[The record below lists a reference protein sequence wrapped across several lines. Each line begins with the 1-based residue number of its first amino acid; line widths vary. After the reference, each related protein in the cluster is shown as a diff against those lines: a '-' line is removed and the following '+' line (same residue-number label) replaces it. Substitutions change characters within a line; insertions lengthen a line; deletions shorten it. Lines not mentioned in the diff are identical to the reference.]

1 MLYMK
6 ITEALREDSPEK
18 LTEFSKTY
26 NIADFPG
33 LLLLAV
39 ELSSLETVRWV
50 IRVYESKEKNMNEVE
65 SETGNTALH
74 KAVMTNRAEIV
85 KELMLNS
92 LVDDTVRNKSG
103 LTAPE
108 LASDPEIER
117 VVSAAENKFA
127 QQMAVRLKAAFRN
140 HDLEELNKIYRN
152 PRVSVTLNINGTD
165 PDTGRTVLHDA
176 AIANDLRLVQF
187 ILVHGGDPLVRDKF
201 TGKLAED
208 MTPSEEIRKILNNSA
223 KSKAILDQTH
233 MKSTPGERKVLP
245 FMEGYLK
252 KWTNITSGYKLRWF
266 VLKNGE
272 LSYFKRPEEVKSGER
287 YIRGSIGLRH
297 AAVKLDSSEK
307 YKFEIRTPSTRFHL
321 KASHSAE
328 TNKWVWA
335 LQNAITAVRDEE
347 KGKAATKHKNLQGSK
362 EEKPSADG
370 LLVVDTSAVTKMPP
384 STEMAE
390 KMNSPVPSQS
400 SVSPRSSNQNH
411 LRVTSAAGLND
422 ENGWL
427 VNDLNTKGDEDSSE
441 DDYGADEAIMKGPQ
455 ISAESIIARLGAVKD
470 LMTMLVFQVNDE
482 TMRDAIATA
491 QGSIDVL
498 SSDVVMLQR
507 QAQAHLGKLKL
518 DLERSDKGQRDWA
531 SNYRD
536 LEVQYENLEGQ
547 IHSLRKLH
555 SPTNAAPDDDDE
567 GDEFFDT
574 VDSEQQLKSSSSKS
588 AQHDAP
594 KPASNADTMSQSTK
608 STKTFEPQSQPSE
621 SKGSSSNTELAVAAS
636 AAGLAGAG
644 AAAGTASA
652 DKDKNENK
660 PSSFQDSKATED
672 HTSTGESEL
681 QRKVLERIEKEKTFA
696 GYDQPPR
703 ERLTLD
709 ADNRPKM
716 SLWSILKNLI
726 GKDMTKMTLPV
737 TFNECTSLLQR
748 SAEDMEYV
756 DLLDKAAESID
767 DGGLRMAYVA
777 AFAGSSYSST
787 INRIAKPFNPLL
799 GETYEYARPDKGYRL
814 FAEQV
819 SHHPPIGALM
829 AEAKAWDF
837 YGESNVESKFY
848 GRSFDINPLGLWY
861 VNLRP
866 NKGADV
872 ESELYSFR
880 KITSSVVGIMLGNP
894 IVDNYGDMKI
904 TNHTT
909 GINAVVTY
917 KARGWRGSSAYKLQ
931 GSICD
936 KGGRELWTIG
946 GQWDDKIWAKKAGS
960 EEKILLWKA
969 HPRHKVPFN
978 LTDFAITLNDLPDS
992 LKPWLPPT
1000 DTRLRPD
1007 QRAMEEGRYDDA
1019 GDEKNRVEEKQR
1031 AKRRERESKGIKHEP
1046 QWFKLE
1052 KHPVT
1057 GLNYY
1062 KPINNYWAQRGEK
1075 KLAGKGDIF

>member
-1 MLYMK
+1 MTGVEQSVLYMK
-6 ITEALREDSPEK
+6 VTEALREDSPDK

-33 LLLLAV
+33 LLSLAV

-50 IRVYESKEKNMNEVE
+50 IRVYESKGKNMNEVE
-65 SETGNTALH
+65 AETGNTALH
-74 KAVMTNRAEIV
+74 KAVLTNRAEIV
-85 KELMLNS
+85 RELMLNP
-92 LVDDTVRNKSG
+92 LIDDTVRNKSG

-108 LASDPEIER
+108 LASDPEIEH

-127 QQMAVRLKAAFRN
+127 QQMAVRLKAAFKN
-140 HDLEELNKIYRN
+140 HDLDELNKIYRN
-152 PRVSVTLNINGTD
+152 PRVSVNLNINGTD

-176 AIANDLRLVQF
+176 AGANDLRLVQF
-187 ILVHGGDPLVRDKF
+187 ILAHGGDPLVRDRS
-201 TGKLAED
+201 TRKLAED
-208 MTPSEEIRKILNNSA
+208 MTTSDEIRKALNNSA
-223 KSKAILDQTH
+223 KSKAILDQTGS
-233 MKSTPGERKVLP
+233 KSTPGTRKPLP
-245 FMEGYLK
+245 SMEGYLK

-272 LSYFKRPEEVKSGER
+272 LSYFKRPEEAKSGDR

-307 YKFEIRTPSTRFHL
+307 NKFEIRTPSTRFHL
-321 KASHSAE
+321 KASHPAE

-335 LQNAITAVRDEE
+335 LQNAITTVRDEE
-347 KGKAATKHKNLQGSK
+347 KGKAATKKKSAHVSK
-362 EEKPSADG
+362 DEASA
-370 LLVVDTSAVTKMPP
+370 TSGVLAADVATAATQPA
-384 STEMAE
+384 SAE
-390 KMNSPVPSQS
+390 TANIPTSPAQSQS
-400 SVSPRSSNQNH
+400 SVAPRSH
-411 LRVTSAAGLND
+411 LRAVSAAGSTD
-422 ENGWL
+422 GDGWL
-427 VNDLNTKGDEDSSE
+427 VNDLNTKGDDDSSE
-441 DDYGADEAIMKGPQ
+441 DDYGADDAITKGPQ

-491 QGSIDVL
+491 QGSVDVL

-507 QAQAHLGKLKL
+507 QAQAHLRKLKL

-536 LEVQYENLEGQ
+536 LQVQYEILEGQ
-547 IHSLRKLH
+547 LHSLRKRH
-555 SPTNAAPDDDDE
+555 ASTNSLEDDDDDD
-567 GDEFFDT
+567 DEFFDT
-574 VDSEQQLKSSSSKS
+574 VDSHQQLESSSNKAAQHAAPEPKAGITEQPAKSTGAAKHHDESGENQGRSSTPDVAGAAAVGAVTGAAGIDGEHNKSSSSPPREGKS
-588 AQHDAP
+588 
-594 KPASNADTMSQSTK
+594 
-608 STKTFEPQSQPSE
+608 SE
-621 SKGSSSNTELAVAAS
+621 S
-636 AAGLAGAG
+636 
-644 AAAGTASA
+644 
-652 DKDKNENK
+652 
-660 PSSFQDSKATED
+660 Q
-672 HTSTGESEL
+672 TSTSESQL
-681 QRKVLERIEKEKTFA
+681 QRDVVEKFKKEKTFV
-696 GYDQPPR
+696 GYEKPPR
-703 ERLTLD
+703 DRLALD
-709 ADNRPKM
+709 ADNRPRM
-716 SLWSILKNLI
+716 SLWGILKNLI

-756 DLLDKAAESID
+756 DLLDRAAEAID

-799 GETYEYARPDKGYRL
+799 GETYEYARPELGYRL
-814 FAEQV
+814 MAEQV

-829 AEAKAWDF
+829 AESKTWDF

-880 KITSSVVGIMLGNP
+880 KLTSSVVGIMLGNP

-909 GINAVVTY
+909 GINAIISY

-931 GSICD
+931 GRICD
-936 KGGRELWTIG
+936 KAGQELWTVG
-946 GQWDDKIWAKKAGS
+946 GQWDDKIWAKKAGT

-1031 AKRRERESKGIKHEP
+1031 AKRRERESKGIKHES
-1046 QWFKLE
+1046 QWFTLE
-1052 KHPVT
+1052 KHPIT
-1057 GLNYY
+1057 GLDYY

-1075 KLAGKGDIF
+1075 KLADKGDIF